1 MLVLVPMDS
10 QELQKAKITKVFEAK
25 TWAQLR
31 IEEGALVEVL
41 HSDVYDGF
49 ENWSEA
55 AVVNSNSEPVMDFMN
70 MSMIVLV
77 AHTQHTIDEIV
88 EAYLFRELHDL
99 AAY

>member
-10 QELQKAKITKVFEAK
+10 TDVQEAKITKVFQAK

-31 IEEGALVEVL
+31 IEEGELVEVL
-41 HSDVYDGF
+41 HSETFDGF
-49 ENWSEA
+49 KDWSEA
-55 AVVNSNSEPVMDFMN
+55 AVVSSDGEPVMDFMN

-77 AHTQHTIDEIV
+77 AHTQKTIDDIV

-99 AAY
+99 AY

>member
-10 QELQKAKITKVFEAK
+10 SDVQEAKITKVFNVK
-25 TWAQLR
+25 IWAQLR
-31 IEEGALVEVL
+31 IEEGELVEII
-41 HSDVYDGF
+41 HNEKFDAF

-55 AVVNSNSEPVMDFMN
+55 IVVNSDAEPVMDFMN

-77 AHTQHTIDEIV
+77 AHTQTTVDEIV

-99 AAY
+99 AY

>member
-1 MLVLVPMDS
+1 MLVVIPMDS
-10 QELQKAKITKVFEAK
+10 EDVQEAQITSVAQAK

-31 IEEGALVEVL
+31 IEEGELVEVL
-41 HSDVYDGF
+41 HSQSYDGF

-55 AVVNSNSEPVMDFMN
+55 VVVNSDGESVMEFIN

-77 AHTQHTIDEIV
+77 AYTQKSIDDIV

-99 AAY
+99 AY